1 MKARLNTWLMAGL
14 MATAIFA
21 CKKETKE
28 IGAPASKVEGIK
40 ASWTLSKCVHVDEVS
55 LIKES
60 ANITTFFAE
69 SGKMPN
75 ITFTDSTY
83 AVDTAGLKI
92 NFFNSTDGTWA
103 FDNVSFP
110 SKVIFTPTVGDKFEF
125 KLNGPIRPQDNL
137 KFTKPIY
144 QSCKGKNTHV
154 MSYNLEFVRK

>member
-1 MKARLNTWLMAGL
+1 
-14 MATAIFA
+14 
-21 CKKETKE
+21 
-28 IGAPASKVEGIK
+28 
-40 ASWTLSKCVHVDEVS
+40 
-55 LIKES
+55 
-60 ANITTFFAE
+60 
-69 SGKMPN
+69 MPN

-144 QSCKGKNTHV
+144 QSCKGKSTHV